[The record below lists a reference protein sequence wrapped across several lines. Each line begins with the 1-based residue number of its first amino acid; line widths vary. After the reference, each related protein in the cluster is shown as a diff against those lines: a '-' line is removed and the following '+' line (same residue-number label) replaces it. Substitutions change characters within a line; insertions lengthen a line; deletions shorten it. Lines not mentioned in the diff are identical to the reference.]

1 MVVIFMLYHMEK
13 EKNKIKISLV
23 YDEIFNDE
31 KKKVR
36 ELYIREKIIQDF
48 LFLQSMETDKEK
60 ISANE
65 KEKFINVVNSDF
77 FEKFT

>member
-1 MVVIFMLYHMEK
+1 MLYHMEK